1 MRGNP
6 LWTASSGSRPRNN
19 REAPIDTGKPGGIGR
34 RLTLFTIIFAALGL
48 LIGQLASADPGAI
61 TQAQQ
66 EAQALQARI
75 DDLAD
80 ELDAAIED
88 YNYSV
93 AMLQDTQV
101 ASENTQALLTQAES
115 DLAAAEGQLLDRL
128 VEIYKEGRLGALDA
142 VLGSASFTEAL
153 DRLDLLKRVSGQDAQ
168 MVADV
173 QAYTD
178 AKTARAAEL
187 AQQLQDQQAY
197 AAQADAAK
205 TNVEQKLAANEEA
218 LSGKKGEIAQLVKE
232 EEARQARLL
241 AEAKKA
247 QEEAARKAAELAA
260 QEKAKH
266 TTTTK
271 KATTPTTKPHN
282 TPTTKKATTP
292 TTAAPDP
299 GPVAPPDATAADK
312 VVSIALKYVGCP
324 YVWAAAGPDSFDC
337 SGFVMYVYKQVG
349 ISLPH
354 SSRMQAG
361 YGVAVSR
368 DALQPG
374 DLLFFYTPIHHVA
387 IYIGGGKMV
396 HAAGVGKGVRIDEV
410 WARSYNCA
418 RRIL

>member
-1 MRGNP
+1 MN
-6 LWTASSGSRPRNN
+6 
-19 REAPIDTGKPGGIGR
+19 TGKSGGIGR
-34 RLTLFTIIFAALGL
+34 RLILFVIVFAALGL
-48 LIGQLASADPGAI
+48 VLGQLASADPGAI

-66 EAQALQARI
+66 EAQTLQERI
-75 DDLAD
+75 DELAD
-80 ELDAAIED
+80 QLDAAIED
-88 YNYSV
+88 YNYST
-93 AMLQDTQV
+93 AMLNDTQV

-115 DLAAAEGQLLDRL
+115 DLAAAEGQLVDRL

-142 VLGSASFTEAL
+142 LLGSDSFNEVL
-153 DRLDLLKRVSGQDAQ
+153 DRLDWLKRMSGQDAQ
-168 MVADV
+168 IVADV

-178 AKTARAAEL
+178 EKSARAAEL
-187 AQQLQDQQAY
+187 AQQLEDQQAY
-197 AAQADAAK
+197 AAQADAAR

-218 LSGKKGEIAQLVKE
+218 LADKKDEIAQFVKE

-247 QEEAARKAAELAA
+247 QEEAGRKAAELAA
-260 QEKAKH
+260 QEKARQ

-271 KATTPTTKPHN
+271 KATTPTTKAS
-282 TPTTKKATTP
+282 TTRTTKPGSTTA

-299 GPVAPPDATAADK
+299 GPADPPDAATADK
-312 VVSIALKYVGCP
+312 VVSIALKCLGYP
-324 YVWAAAGPDSFDC
+324 YVWAADGPDRFDC
-337 SGFVMYVYKQVG
+337 SGFVMFVYKKVG

-374 DLLFFYTPIHHVA
+374 DLIFFYTPIHHVA
-387 IYIGGGKMV
+387 IYIGDGKMV

-410 WARSYNCA
+410 WTRSYNCA

>member
-1 MRGNP
+1 M
-6 LWTASSGSRPRNN
+6 ASSGSRPRNS

-34 RLTLFTIIFAALGL
+34 RLTLFTIIFAVFGL
-48 LIGQLASADPGAI
+48 LMGQLASADPGAI

-75 DDLAD
+75 DELAD
-80 ELDAAIED
+80 QLDAAIED

-93 AMLQDTQV
+93 AMLEETQA
-101 ASENTQALLTQAES
+101 ASENTQALLTQAEA
-115 DLAAAEGQLLDRL
+115 DLAAADGQLVDRL
-128 VEIYKEGRLGALDA
+128 VVIYKEGRLGGLDA
-142 VLGSASFTEAL
+142 LLESGSFNEAL
-153 DRLDLLKRVSGQDAQ
+153 DRLELLKRVSGQDAQ

-173 QAYTD
+173 QAYTEE
-178 AKTARAAEL
+178 KTARAAEL

-197 AAQADAAK
+197 AVQADAAK
-205 TNVEQKLAANEEA
+205 TNVEKKLAANEEA
-218 LSGKKGEIAQLVKE
+218 LSDKKGEIAQLVKE

-260 QEKAKH
+260 QEKARQ

-271 KATTPTTKPHN
+271 KPTTPTTKPHS
-282 TPTTKKATTP
+282 TPTTKHTTP
-292 TTAAPDP
+292 TTQAPDP
-299 GPVAPPDATAADK
+299 GPAAPPDAAAADK

-337 SGFVMYVYKQVG
+337 SGLVMYVYKTG
-349 ISLPH
+349 GDLPAAFQSH
-354 SSRMQAG
+354 EAG
-361 YGVAVSR
+361 YGTAVSR

-374 DLLFFYTPIHHVA
+374 DLLFFYTPVHHVA
-387 IYIGGGKMV
+387 IYIGNGKMV
-396 HAAGVGKGVRIDEV
+396 HAAGVGKGVRIDYV
-410 WARSYNCA
+410 WTHSFNCA